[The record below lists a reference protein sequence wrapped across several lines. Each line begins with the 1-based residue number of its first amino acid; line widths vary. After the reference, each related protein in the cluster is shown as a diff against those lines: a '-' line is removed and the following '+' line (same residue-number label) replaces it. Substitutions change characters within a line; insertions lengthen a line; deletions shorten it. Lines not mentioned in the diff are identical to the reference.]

1 MLSRKRIYD
10 VLEVANPGDRVSRL
24 VDLSILALILLNIT
38 AVILESVPAYKERF
52 GSIFQQFELVSV
64 ALFSAEYVLRIW
76 SSVEDEKFCSPI
88 GGRVRFAMSPQ
99 VLVDLL
105 AVLPFYL
112 SLGIDARFLR
122 VLRILK
128 LARYIKSL
136 QILQR
141 VVYRKR
147 GQLAGTLIVLG
158 VMLIFT
164 SCLIWSVEHKVN
176 PNIDSIPAAMW
187 WSVVTLTTVGFG
199 DTVPVTSFGKF
210 AAGFVA
216 VIGISMFAFP
226 TAVLGAGFLEEVNND
241 HKICPHCGKET

>member
-1 MLSRKRIYD
+1 MLSRKRIHEI
-10 VLEVANPGDRVSRL
+10 LEVANPGDRVSRL
-24 VDLSILALILLNIT
+24 VDLSILALILLNLT
-38 AVILESVPAYKERF
+38 AVILESVPVYRDRF

-76 SSVEDEKFCSPI
+76 SCVEDEEFRSPI
-88 GGRVRFAMSPQ
+88 GGRVRFALSPQ

-105 AVLPFYL
+105 AVLPFYF
-112 SLGIDARFLR
+112 GVDARFLR

-128 LARYIKSL
+128 LARYIKAL
-136 QILQR
+136 QVFQR

-147 GQLAGTLIVLG
+147 GQLLAALIVLS

-164 SCLIWSVEHKVN
+164 SCLMWSVEHGHN
-176 PNIDSIPAAMW
+176 PNIESIPQAMW

-199 DTVPVTSFGKF
+199 DTVPMTPTGQLV
-210 AAGFVA
+210 AGLVA

-226 TAVLGAGFLEEVNND
+226 TAVLGAGFLEEVGNE
-241 HKICPHCGKET
+241 HKTCPHCGKET